1 MLRAVNNAWEKDC
14 REVYSR
20 ILRQELEVEFSQ
32 MKDAERAVRD
42 TLGELTDKGLLDKRK
57 TTLEGK
63 GDVVLFPPM
72 ELIFLSPIHRLY
84 GNTLRTL
91 RTLRTLLNAYNP
103 RKALF
108 TFILFPG
115 KVQRVKG
122 VRRVFLQSPAVMS

>member
-1 MLRAVNNAWEKDC
+1 M
-14 REVYSR
+14 
-20 ILRQELEVEFSQ
+20 EFSQ
-32 MKDAERAVRD
+32 VKDAEKAARD
-42 TLGELTDKGLLDKRK
+42 TLDQLADKGLLDKRK

-103 RKALF
+103 RKVLF
-108 TFILFPG
+108 TLILFLE
-115 KVQRVKG
+115 KVRGVKG
-122 VRRVFLQSPAVMS
+122 VRRVLLQSPGVMR